1 MSGPIPLLALAIVFS
16 LALFFAYKEIGAL
29 RTRLTKLET
38 NLPTTIQSAL
48 ASLTVPLPVAAQ
60 SQPHAG
66 DFGKFA
72 DVDVQQELRDFA
84 REAEFAF
91 AAEAEAEALAA
102 AAAAAAASMP
112 AADGAA
118 ATTGAATL
126 QEIEDEASV
135 PTATAKKRPAAA
147 KKQA

>member
-102 AAAAAAASMP
+102 AAAASMP